1 MKKQDFSLLLLLAFI
16 GAYAFGG
23 GWYGAKISKALT
35 TEPEQ
40 IVRERVIALQPI
52 ILERT
57 IEKSITQPL
66 QITLEGCGQP
76 EQAAQAEEAAP
87 ADEEQSL
94 EAEQTELP
102 LPPAPPEAP
111 PAYCVA
117 PVAPGPRPA
126 ALFGLPTGI
135 TRPEPAA
142 GDTSSLW
149 ELRKILGAGIRSGVE
164 LGQGCS
170 PEYSGTLYGFW
181 EFLRVRDTY
190 VTAYAEANNDST
202 GKIQLDL
209 QWRKP

>member
-1 MKKQDFSLLLLLAFI
+1 
-16 GAYAFGG
+16 
-23 GWYGAKISKALT
+23 
-35 TEPEQ
+35 
-40 IVRERVIALQPI
+40 
-52 ILERT
+52 LERT
-57 IEKSITQPL
+57 IDKSITQPL

-76 EQAAQAEEAAP
+76 EQAAQAEEAAT

-102 LPPAPPEAP
+102 LPPAPPAAP
-111 PAYCVA
+111 PAYCVD

-135 TRPEPAA
+135 TRPEAA

-164 LGQGCS
+164 LGQGS